1 MTEKETFI
9 SVHNRECMTA
19 LNLLKAFPAD
29 QLDLRPA
36 PKSRSAKE
44 LAFVLAN
51 QERFFQQAADGAI
64 DFSLFAN
71 PVPATLDEIIAV
83 LGANHKA
90 ADEAIGKAS
99 DADLNKMVNFGGH
112 DMRRL
117 MRSGPISSTW
127 FITGDS
133 FRFTSVLRGP
143 KFLRSTGPRQ
153 TRFRVRNHL
162 KKGVC

>member
-117 MRSGPISSTW
+117 DALWANQFDLVHHRGQFSVYLRLAGAKVPSIYGPTADTI
-127 FITGDS
+127 
-133 FRFTSVLRGP
+133 
-143 KFLRSTGPRQ
+143 
-153 TRFRVRNHL
+153 
-162 KKGVC
+162 